1 MPEIALR
8 PKARADLNDI
18 WDYTVE
24 TWGYEQAE
32 TYTRTLNEAF
42 ETLAEN
48 PELGRIYD
56 EVYKGLRVY
65 PSGKHLVFYFPTGNR
80 RRPRP
85 ARTNGHPS
93 ASVGSAC
100 RETGANAPIA
110 HRARSEARER
120 GVSAH

>member
-8 PKARADLNDI
+8 PKARADLDDI

-65 PSGKHLVFYFPTGNR
+65 PSGRHLIFYFSTDDGIDVVR
-80 RRPRP
+80 VLHQRMDV
-85 ARTNGHPS
+85 PS
-93 ASVGSAC
+93 
-100 RETGANAPIA
+100 
-110 HRARSEARER
+110 HL
-120 GVSAH
+120 